1 MESRVQAGLS
11 IMKIGIVRNIASVAA
26 VATAHGIGSKKVLL
40 GNDETETR
48 LAQIAVTKLSKGE
61 QSEIHVHPTMEEC
74 FLIVEG
80 EVSVQVESQ
89 QLQLHKGDFIQ
100 VMAGQPHG
108 IKALTDA
115 AILTIGCAT
124 TD

>member
-1 MESRVQAGLS
+1 
-11 IMKIGIVRNIASVAA
+11 MKMGIVRNIASVAA

-89 QLQLHKGDFIQ
+89 QLQLHKERFY
-100 VMAGQPHG
+100 PSHG
-108 IKALTDA
+108 RTASWHPRH
-115 AILTIGCAT
+115 
-124 TD
+124 